1 MNVLYGTFEKMLFR
15 DDKTGFSIFSLKVP
29 ASVVERDNYGN
40 VRVKGKIVTYAERTP
55 IRAEGEWEI
64 DAKGQ
69 LVFNAGHISEEAS
82 DKTTAIQ
89 YLCSLSG
96 IGAARAEAIVRE
108 LGVDFNKKLRGS
120 DGPDLLKKAC
130 KGITQAQAE
139 DLCGKIN
146 ATRAEREL
154 FEYIVQFGGSFRTA
168 SKIFKDLGTGSLQ
181 MLKESPYKI
190 GGKYGLTFLQCDEI
204 ANQEGVAV
212 FDRERLFSAMQ
223 TALKN
228 AETDGDVYMTM
239 DAFLSAVQKLL
250 DKKHKIP
257 SALIMS
263 LAEMNK
269 NISLE
274 KDFSGIRVY
283 NRYLLNREIGI
294 AVNIARLNRTAK
306 DLPFKEELID
316 EIQDQIGVKYA
327 RQQRE
332 AFDSLYRTGVHIVTG
347 GPGTGKTT
355 VINGIIRAYE
365 RICPE
370 GKILCCAP
378 TGRASQRMKE
388 STGKDAVTVHRAL
401 NYRPFGN
408 DVTYKTHDDPI
419 DADFVIMDEA
429 SMLDTE
435 IASMFLDAIKD
446 GALVLFVGDVDQL
459 QAVGPGDVLH
469 SMIFSERID
478 THRLTDVYRQAS
490 TSPIVQNATK
500 INFGETDMVED
511 DDFVIMYRALNEFPE
526 DIIDAVKKFHDPS
539 DPFSAQ
545 VLTPTHKGDA
555 GVKNLNKILQE
566 MLNPQDPEGKKA
578 EKRYGGSVFREG
590 DKVVLLNNN
599 YAVGYHNGDIGII
612 NGVDANSVS
621 IDIIGG
627 TEITLSGDGLDDLA
641 LAYAMTVHKSQG
653 SEFKTVILALPY
665 LQIMLKRN
673 LLYTAITRAKKRI
686 SIISEPGA
694 IDVSIAADETG
705 KRNSRLKERIRS
717 VIE

>member
-1 MNVLYGTFEKMLFR
+1 MEVLYGTFEKMLFR
-15 DDKTGFSIFSLKVP
+15 DDKTGFSVFSLKVAP
-29 ASVVERDNYGN
+29 TVIERDFFGC

-55 IRAEGEWEI
+55 IRAEGVWEL
-64 DAKGQ
+64 DAKGSN
-69 LVFNAGHISEEAS
+69 VFNAERVSEEAS
-82 DKTTAIQ
+82 DKATAIQ

-96 IGAARAEAIVRE
+96 IGAARAESIVKE
-108 LGVDFNKKLRGS
+108 LGIDFNKKLRGA
-120 DGPDLLKKAC
+120 DGPETLRRAC
-130 KGITQAQAE
+130 KGITPAQAE
-139 DLCGKIN
+139 ELCAKIN

-154 FEYIVQFGGSFRTA
+154 FEYIVQYGGSFRIA
-168 SKIFKDLGTGSLQ
+168 NKIFKDLGTGALQ

-204 ANQEGVAV
+204 ANEEGVAV

-223 TALKN
+223 TVLKN
-228 AETDGDVYMTM
+228 SETEGNVYMTM
-239 DAFLSAVQKLL
+239 DSFINNVQKLL
-250 DKKHKIP
+250 DKKNKIP

-263 LAEMNK
+263 LAELNK
-269 NISLE
+269 NISFE
-274 KDFSGIRVY
+274 KDFFGVRVY
-283 NRYLLNREIGI
+283 NRYLMNREIGI
-294 AVNIARLNRTAK
+294 AANLARLDHSAK
-306 DLPFKEELID
+306 DLPFDESLID
-316 EIQDQIGVKYA
+316 EVQDQIGVKYA
-327 RQQRE
+327 PQQRE
-332 AFDSLYRTGVHIVTG
+332 AFNSLYRTGVHIVTG

-365 RICPE
+365 RICPD

-401 NYRPFGN
+401 NYRPYGN
-408 DVTYKTHDDPI
+408 DVTYKNHEDPI

-446 GALVLFVGDVDQL
+446 EALVLFVGDVDQL

-469 SMIFSERID
+469 SMIFSECID

-500 INFGETDMVED
+500 INFGETDMIED
-511 DDFVIMYRALNEFPE
+511 DDFAILFRALNEFPE
-526 DIIDAVKKFHDPS
+526 EVVDAVKKYHDPI
-539 DPFSAQ
+539 DPFATQ

-555 GVKNLNKILQE
+555 GVKNLNKILQD

-578 EKRYGGSVFREG
+578 EKRYGGSIFREG

-599 YAVGYHNGDIGII
+599 YAIGYHNGDIGII
-612 NGVDANSVS
+612 TSIADDVVSVDV
-621 IDIIGG
+621 IGG
-627 TEITLSGDGLDDLA
+627 EEIELSGDGLDDLA

-665 LQIMLKRN
+665 MQIMLKRN

-686 SIISEPGA
+686 TIISEPRA
-694 IDVSIAADETG
+694 IAVSISRDETG
-705 KRNSRLKERIRS
+705 KRNSRLKERIKS
-717 VIE
+717 SY